1 MTQAPITAALVCEIH
16 DEILRSE
23 AGVQGYGGAAKI
35 EGALGRIDNAVVYEG
50 LDDVFGIAAMY
61 AIAIARGHCFADAN
75 KRTALVTALTYLQ
88 LQGFDVD
95 RDEELEEI
103 MVDVAQGV
111 IGRDELADL
120 FFDAVNASSN
130 NE

>member
-1 MTQAPITAALVCEIH
+1 
-16 DEILRSE
+16 
-23 AGVQGYGGAAKI
+23 
-35 EGALGRIDNAVVYEG
+35 
-50 LDDVFGIAAMY
+50 
-61 AIAIARGHCFADAN
+61 
-75 KRTALVTALTYLQ
+75 
-88 LQGFDVD
+88 LQGFDID